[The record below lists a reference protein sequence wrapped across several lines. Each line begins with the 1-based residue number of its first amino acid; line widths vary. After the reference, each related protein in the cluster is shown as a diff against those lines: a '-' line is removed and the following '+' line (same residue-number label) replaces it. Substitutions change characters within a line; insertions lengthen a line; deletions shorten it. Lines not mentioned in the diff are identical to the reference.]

1 MLKQLCQLFLNRF
14 KMSAIFIALSVL
26 FLPSMVLAAATL
38 LSINVSN
45 TNPAA
50 GSSISVTVTYNETTF
65 EQPNWIVGITPS
77 TNSNMVCAATP
88 NQYFLVDG
96 NTGNTGANP
105 VVSAQQDTTDS
116 SNGWVG
122 TSTTGTVANPYTQIF
137 TVTIPA
143 ALSSGGSFNIVV
155 QEGEYFASCAA
166 GNTNISMGITIPLPP
181 TSCSLTD
188 TVGSITTAPG
198 GLILYT
204 LNYSFVNTTSFT
216 LASAVPANTTVSSIS
231 PGGSLSAGT
240 VTWMPYSGVAAAP
253 ITGTAWLLLSVN
265 VGTTNGT
272 VITDSVTGTTS
283 STTCSSFATVTVQN
297 PSLTLTKSESASTAS
312 AGNPVTYILG
322 WLASGLNLDYYDSY
336 DNDTVGTTNG
346 SILGYDGTTAYTR
359 YAAVDGDLGTWS
371 VGVSNGN
378 NYISGTTQYLSSAG
392 VSQDYPALIR
402 NGPGVNICGG
412 FTVQGDLQIPLAAP
426 GATSGDCA
434 MVVAVNPTYGVTM
447 VAAISQN
454 NIPDYFYFQK
464 NQNYDGAIYPT
475 PMGTDNLPLFPTAA
489 GSPIIV
495 GNWYTV
501 NVNVQFSGSGPITY
515 TAVLWPTGVP
525 ADAATFVYTDPND
538 STDVPNNPGTISG
551 CSCGWLQGWQAYTTT
566 QIDYFSNL
574 QVYSGGPVANYTIT
588 DAIPSGITYSGS
600 SVAPTSGVPNGPLV
614 WSNPGSVIDEC
625 PVTWWGTVGC
635 IAAPVNNQFTMTAS
649 NVTNS
654 PATSNLVTLNVNLC
668 NTATPTNTPTNS
680 PTPIATNTPTLT
692 PTNTPTNT
700 ATNTP
705 TNTATNTPVNT
716 NTATNTPTNSPT
728 ATITN
733 TPIPT
738 NTPTVT
744 PTFTFSPTPIPTLA
758 VWPNPFNPKYAV
770 CNVLKAGPLPF
781 GATMDIYTVSG
792 ELVRHLEQGGTFS
805 CLLPSNGYIY
815 WDGRNTP
822 SIPVSTGIYIYV
834 IKSNASAVLLSG
846 KILLVRS

>member
-1 MLKQLCQLFLNRF
+1 MVKQLRQLFLNRF
-14 KMSAIFIALSVL
+14 KVRAIFYALGVL
-26 FLPSMVLAAATL
+26 FLPAMVMAQI
-38 LSINVSN
+38 S
-45 TNPAA
+45 
-50 GSSISVTVTYNETTF
+50 SVTGVS
-65 EQPNWIVGITPS
+65 ITPS
-77 TNSNMVCAATP
+77 NPSP
-88 NQYFLVDG
+88 G
-96 NTGNTGANP
+96 NTVTVNWSYAEGSPFNQP
-105 VVSAQQDTTDS
+105 KFFIVVSNSASLVNAGTAGQSIVIGDGCVPVASVNGGCGSIGSNVPAGTDTYS
-116 SNGWVG
+116 
-122 TSTTGTVANPYTQIF
+122 TS
-137 TVTIPA
+137 
-143 ALSSGGSFNIVV
+143 
-155 QEGEYFASCAA
+155 
-166 GNTNISMGITIPLPP
+166 ITIPTGLAPGTWYVTVAMNDYYIGLNPGFGGGQTGSTTFTVPLPN
-181 TSCSLTD
+181 TSCSINNTTGSA
-188 TVGSITTAPG
+188 TVAPG
-198 GLILYT
+198 SLLLYT
-204 LNYSFVNTTSFT
+204 LNYSFVDTTNFT
-216 LASAVPANTTVSSIS
+216 LTDQVPANTTFYSAS
-231 PGGSLSAGT
+231 PGGTLSAGT
-240 VTWMPYSGVAAAP
+240 VTWTPYTGAAANT
-253 ITGTAWLLLSVN
+253 ITGTAWMLVTVN
-265 VGTTNGT
+265 TAVPNGT
-272 VITDSVTGTTS
+272 VISDTGMGTPVIVKGPFTPPCTS
-283 STTCSSFATVTVQN
+283 LAVVTVQN
-297 PSLTLTKSESASTAS
+297 PSLTLMKSESTNTAS

-464 NQNYDGAIYPT
+464 NQNYDSAIYPT

-525 ADAATFVYTDPND
+525 SDAATFVYTDPND

-700 ATNTP
+700 ATSTP